1 MVCCF
6 FPMLLFLQ
14 MLMWRARVKSLEGF
28 STSVRLSF
36 WPGVITGV
44 FWALANACSV
54 HASEYLG
61 VALGF
66 PLTQSCIVIC
76 ALWGIV
82 LFGEMAACQAKVAC
96 ALGIFVVLIGAT
108 LLSQYGQ

>member
-1 MVCCF
+1 MILCF
-6 FPMLLFLQ
+6 FPALLLLQIFLWR
-14 MLMWRARVKSLEGF
+14 LRTSTFEGLYRSLRAACFPGMW
-28 STSVRLSF
+28 
-36 WPGVITGV
+36 TGV
-44 FWALANACSV
+44 FWALGNACSV

-82 LFGEMAACQAKVAC
+82 LFGEMESCPAKVAC
-96 ALGIFVVLIGAT
+96 ALGIVVVLTGAT